1 MAAASSAPFFGL
13 GDTQMQPQA
22 GSSSLQQN
30 STAAPGAAAPPPKK
44 KRNQPGNPSKVQK
57 GFQREQNLQLHRR
70 GHNLPWKL
78 KQKNLLQAQRRRV
91 YLCPEPTC
99 VHHDPSRALG
109 DLTGIKKHYCR
120 KHGEKKWKC
129 DKCNKRYAVQS
140 DWKAHSKT
148 CGTREYR
155 CDCGTLFSR
164 RDSFITHRA
173 FCDALARESAQ
184 MPSLGAGLYAGP
196 GSMSLGLSGTVAQ
209 MHGFAD
215 QAGQSSSA
223 AAAAQFDHIMPSSSG
238 SSSIFRSQASASSS
252 SYFLGGGA
260 PPAAQDFSEDGSQGS
275 QGPLLH
281 GKAPFH
287 GLMQLPE
294 QHHQPGPG
302 SSNAAVANGNNLLNL
317 GFFSAGNNGGGT
329 SGSQDARLVIQ
340 DQFNVSGAGGS
351 GSAEHGNNL
360 MPSLGSHLSGGFPA
374 LYNSSPSAG
383 LAQNS
388 ATALLMKAAQ
398 MGSMSST
405 SHNGALLR
413 ATGFSA
419 ASGQGTTT
427 GRAAGEGTTSH
438 EAHFHQ
444 LIMNSLAGDGSG
456 TGGFSG
462 TTAGFGGVDDGKL
475 STRDFLGVGRGAMAP
490 PGLHIGSLDPAQM
503 K

>member
-1 MAAASSAPFFGL
+1 VF
-13 GDTQMQPQA
+13 
-22 GSSSLQQN
+22 
-30 STAAPGAAAPPPKK
+30 
-44 KRNQPGNPSKVQK
+44 
-57 GFQREQNLQLHRR
+57 RR
-70 GHNLPWKL
+70 
-78 KQKNLLQAQRRRV
+78 
-91 YLCPEPTC
+91 
-99 VHHDPSRALG
+99 
-109 DLTGIKKHYCR
+109 
-120 KHGEKKWKC
+120 
-129 DKCNKRYAVQS
+129 
-140 DWKAHSKT
+140 AHV
-148 CGTREYR
+148 C
-155 CDCGTLFSR
+155 R

-184 MPSLGAGLYAGP
+184 MPPLGAGLYAGP

-238 SSSIFRSQASASSS
+238 SSSMFRSQASASSS

-260 PPAAQDFSEDGSQGS
+260 PPAAQDFSQDGSQGS

-281 GKAPFH
+281 GMAPFH
-287 GLMQLPE
+287 GLLQLPE

-317 GFFSAGNNGGGT
+317 GFFSAGNNGGT

-340 DQFNVSGAGGS
+340 DQFNVTGGGS
-351 GSAEHGNNL
+351 GSAEHGNV
-360 MPSLGSHLSGGFPA
+360 MASLGSHLGGGFPS
-374 LYNSSPSAG
+374 LYNNSSPSAG